1 MPLRYW
7 LFVAVTLGL
16 TAFIGYGTYSTARLL
31 RTWRPNRNV
40 LLLPAENLF
49 RLLLILVCGGLGQ
62 LSGLP
67 HTQLGW
73 TFPRAGD
80 QVVLGISLGVML
92 ALFFYGAT
100 RWLTARTGH
109 RYYSPL
115 LLEIIVPR
123 TAWELLG
130 VLLALIPVVLLEELL
145 FRSLLV
151 GGLLPILPA
160 PLLVVGWGILFG
172 LMHSPQG
179 LWGMT
184 GASLAGIFL
193 GVLFLEQGSLLTP
206 LVTHYVANAVQI
218 WLAMGAERPES
229 VQ

>member
-1 MPLRYW
+1 M
-7 LFVAVTLGL
+7 
-16 TAFIGYGTYSTARLL
+16 
-31 RTWRPNRNV
+31 
-40 LLLPAENLF
+40 
-49 RLLLILVCGGLGQ
+49 
-62 LSGLP
+62 
-67 HTQLGW
+67 
-73 TFPRAGD
+73 
-80 QVVLGISLGVML
+80 GISLGVML